1 MFFLER
7 YSIFLFLC
15 VSIKFC
21 AIPTRREDEL
31 ENGQIQPQ
39 ILKYN
44 ADGELV
50 TRYQLDKIAMGI
62 AIDDNEATVYAI
74 SFDKISERI
83 MLKIKL

>member
-1 MFFLER
+1 MFFFGEIQ
-7 YSIFLFLC
+7 YFYIFVCINKVL
-15 VSIKFC
+15 

-62 AIDDNEATVYAI
+62 AVDDNEEPSMPSLLTKCQAP
-74 SFDKISERI
+74 
-83 MLKIKL
+83 